1 MTTPESIAVRFPVQ
15 TLPPVAVSTTQPTY
29 ASILAARIALNSNA
43 TTIASSA
50 GGGLHGH
57 LALVMAPAEY
67 LALTG
72 VAFDAPIAPPA
83 LDHIAGATAA
93 QIIEDNRLHKSATAV
108 FQKYHYTDQA
118 LRQQL
123 IAATPDVYI
132 QAVKDPLLGFGRVT
146 TLTILTHLR
155 ATYGEITAE
164 DLEAN
169 QLSMAA
175 DWNPPTPIEDLFEQ
189 LRAGEAFAVDGGDPP
204 SEPRLVRL
212 GYSIIRKTGLFEVA
226 CREWRYKATADK
238 TFANLQ
244 IHFKQGDR
252 DRQLT
257 ATAGTAG
264 YHGAHN
270 VAGPPLHST
279 PNIEMAAMQ
288 EQIAALTAAMA
299 AASPYAAP
307 PSAIPGTVYT
317 GPNMAATVATATTGT
332 PTYCWTHGSS
342 NNSRHTSATCMNPAE
357 GHQAIATLD
366 NPLGGSTR
374 VWTEADRRAPR

>member
-15 TLPPVAVSTTQPTY
+15 SLPPVAVATTQPTY
-29 ASILAARIALNSNA
+29 ASILAARISLNSNA

-57 LALVMAPAEY
+57 LALVMTEAEY

-72 VAFDAPIAPPA
+72 VAFIVPVAPPELVHA
-83 LDHIAGATAA
+83 AGATAA
-93 QIIEDNRLHKSATAV
+93 NIIEDNRLHKSASAE
-108 FQKYHYTDQA
+108 FQRYHYTDQA

-123 IAATPDVYI
+123 IAATPEVYI

-155 ATYGEITAE
+155 TTYGEITAE

-169 QLSMAA
+169 QLRMAT

-189 LRAGEAFAVDGGDPP
+189 LRSGEAFAVDGGDPP

-212 GYSIIRKTGLFEVA
+212 GYSIIQKTGLFEVA
-226 CREWRYKATADK
+226 CREWRYKPQVDK

-244 IHFKQGDR
+244 LHFKKGDR

-257 ATAGTAG
+257 ITSGTAG

-270 VAGPPLHST
+270 VAAQPTVPVPPV
-279 PNIEMAAMQ
+279 NEMAAMRL
-288 EQIAALTAAMA
+288 QIETLTAAMA
-299 AASPYAAP
+299 AASYAFP
-307 PSAIPGTVYT
+307 NAIPRTVYT
-317 GPNMAATVATATTGT
+317 APTMAATIATAATGT
-332 PTYCWTHGSS
+332 PTYCWTHGTST
-342 NNSRHTSATCMNPAE
+342 NSRHTSATCMNPAE
-357 GHQAIATLD
+357 GHQTTATME
-366 NPLGGSTR
+366 NPMGGSTR
-374 VWTEADRRAPR
+374 IWSEEDRRAPR